1 MLLDLVEEKKHFE
14 NHEATFQDLGNIK
27 ILDFKEPGSNHY
39 RIRFLFEEDY
49 YRLHISGDLGH
60 LIATNYKNMT
70 YEGFRD
76 FVHNPGYF
84 ATKIDCMDRD
94 RFVWDYNLALE
105 ELKDKF
111 VDLGYDPEKDDDLDF
126 ISDKI
131 NEILEDF
138 TDEAGIGAVG
148 YGVLREIDY
157 DCFEYVYH
165 IGREETGIIELYLLA
180 FELAQKKLN
189 Q

>member
-1 MLLDLVEEKKHFE
+1 MLLDMEEEKKKFE

-27 ILDFKEPGSNHY
+27 ILDFGKPGSSYY

-49 YRLHISGDLGH
+49 CRLHISGDLGH
-60 LIATNYKNMT
+60 LIATNYNNMT
-70 YEGFRD
+70 YEGFHD

-84 ATKIDCMDRD
+84 ISKINCMDRIMYN
-94 RFVWDYNLALE
+94 WDCDLAAE
-105 ELKDKF
+105 ELKNEF
-111 VDLGYDPEKDDDLDF
+111 VNFGYDPEEDIDF
-126 ISDKI
+126 INDKI
-131 NEILEDF
+131 DEILGDF
-138 TDEAGIGAVG
+138 TDCAGIGT
-148 YGVLREIDY
+148 YGFDVLNKIDA
-157 DCFEYVYH
+157 DSVEYASR

>member
-1 MLLDLVEEKKHFE
+1 MLLDMEKQKKHFE

-27 ILDFKEPGSNHY
+27 ILDFKEPGSSHY

-49 YRLHISGDLGH
+49 CRLHISGDLGH
-60 LIATNYKNMT
+60 LIATNYNNMT
-70 YEGFRD
+70 YEGFSD

-84 ATKIDCMDRD
+84 SGKINCMDRD
-94 RFVWDYNLALE
+94 RYSYDQDHAAE
-105 ELKDKF
+105 ELRERF
-111 VDLGYDPEKDDDLDF
+111 FEYGYDIE
-126 ISDKI
+126 DKI
-131 NEILEDF
+131 DLILEDYS
-138 TDEAGIGAVG
+138 DRDGIGPEG
-148 YGVLREIDY
+148 YRVLSEIDC
-157 DCFEYVYH
+157 DCFEYAGS

>member
-1 MLLDLVEEKKHFE
+1 MLLDMEKQKKHFE

-70 YEGFRD
+70 YEGFSD

-84 ATKIDCMDRD
+84 SGKIDCMDRD
-94 RFVWDYNLALE
+94 RYSYDLDLAAKE
-105 ELKDKF
+105 IKERF
-111 VDLGYDPEKDDDLDF
+111 VDYGCEYDYEDNIDL
-126 ISDKI
+126 
-131 NEILEDF
+131 ILEDYS
-138 TDEAGIGAVG
+138 DRDGIGPEG
-148 YGVLREIDY
+148 FRVLQEIDC
-157 DCFEYVYH
+157 DCFEYAGR

>member
-1 MLLDLVEEKKHFE
+1 MLLDLEKEKKNFE

-27 ILDFKEPGSNHY
+27 ILDFKRPDSGRY

-60 LIATNYKNMT
+60 LIATNYNNMT
-70 YEGFRD
+70 YDGFSD

-84 ATKIDCMDRD
+84 SSKIDCMDRD
-94 RFVWDYNLALE
+94 RYSYDCDLAAE
-105 ELKDKF
+105 ELREKF
-111 VDLGYDPEKDDDLDF
+111 FDFGYDYEDHIDL
-126 ISDKI
+126 
-131 NEILEDF
+131 ILEDYS
-138 TDEAGIGAVG
+138 DRVGIGPEG
-148 YGVLREIDY
+148 YRVLQEIDC
-157 DCFEYVYH
+157 DCFEYADS
-165 IGREETGIIELYLLA
+165 IGREETGIIDLYLLA